1 MTLYATSYATPY
13 ATPYAT
19 SYAPTSSSASTVYA
33 TTTPYASAILA
44 KPLYDFFSTLFCAVV
59 VSAPFW
65 YGLRQKLMHYYKK
78 LRGGEGEGQEGSS
91 DDSSLSSSDV
101 ESDKGEDYSMNY
113 RTEYEL
119 LEDRALSSDDLD
131 QLHNKMVKETTD
143 FGDIIMTYHGPTESF
158 WYYTNHLKEVS
169 YVLLEAVARKF
180 MVEHNCRRLGGQAPL
195 QPPIESNTTP
205 INSATSPSD
214 GGALASLQ
222 GGALGGG
229 APPPHPH
236 PYAKFKKYN
245 TSKTS
250 TNSKAGILPLSTVEG
265 VVVQTNHFR
274 YKGKLLEYEA
284 TRAQESNTTLIP
296 SMTYAEFKQLMAEKK
311 EN

>member
-1 MTLYATSYATPY
+1 MTSF
-13 ATPYAT
+13 
-19 SYAPTSSSASTVYA
+19 ASTAYA
-33 TTTPYASAILA
+33 TTTAYASAILA
-44 KPLYDFFSTLFCAVV
+44 KPLYDFFSTLFCTVV
-59 VSAPFW
+59 VTAPFW
-65 YGLRQKLMHYYKK
+65 YGIRQRLMHYYKK
-78 LRGGEGEGQEGSS
+78 LRGGEGERQEGG
-91 DDSSLSSSDV
+91 DSSLSSSEG

-119 LEDRALSSDDLD
+119 LEDRALGSEDLD
-131 QLHNKMVKETTD
+131 QLHSKTVKETTD

-158 WYYTNHLKEVS
+158 WYYTDHLKEVS

-180 MVEHNCRRLGGQAPL
+180 MVEHNCRRLGGQAPPTKQAL

-205 INSATSPSD
+205 INSANTIESEIKSATSLSD
-214 GGALASLQ
+214 E
-222 GGALGGG
+222 GALGGG
-229 APPPHPH
+229 GDHPH

-250 TNSKAGILPLSTVEG
+250 SSILPLSTVEG
-265 VVVQTNHFR
+265 VVERTNHFR

-284 TRAQESNTTLIP
+284 TRAQESDNTLIP